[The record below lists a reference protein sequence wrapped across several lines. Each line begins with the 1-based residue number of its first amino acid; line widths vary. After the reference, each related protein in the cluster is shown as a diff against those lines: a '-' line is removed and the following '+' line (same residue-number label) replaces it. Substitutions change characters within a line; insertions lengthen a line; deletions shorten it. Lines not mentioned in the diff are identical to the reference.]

1 MPPGCVGIH
10 HDRGPATDRGP
21 VDLVYAEVYV
31 LHGDRVGGAVELLAI
46 RVEVAV
52 IVAVGRIA
60 RTLSDHIIVKNF
72 DEYEREG
79 AGRYSLRREDR
90 DALDR
95 HLGR

>member
-1 MPPGCVGIH
+1 MF
-10 HDRGPATDRGP
+10 R
-21 VDLVYAEVYV
+21 
-31 LHGDRVGGAVELLAI
+31 
-46 RVEVAV
+46 
-52 IVAVGRIA
+52 RIA

-95 HLGR
+95 HLGRQGEGTKRRLHPIVSDLSRTIPTGDRCYVR